1 MNAAAD
7 PCAPAAGASEAAVPP
22 SVVDFDRPVVSIL
35 GLPFDAIGID
45 EAVQRIRDAAFE
57 GRRCFVSTP
66 NLNFAIVARAD
77 AAFRGSVLRSDL
89 SLVDGMPLVWVAR
102 LLGLPV
108 PERVSGSDVFDAL
121 QRHPGPPLKV
131 FLFGGPPGAAARAA
145 ESIDRRGGGL
155 RCVGF
160 DAAGFD
166 SIEAMSGPGQI
177 ERINRSGAHFVV
189 VALGAR
195 KGQAWIE
202 HNAGRLAAPVLAHLG
217 AVINFAAGTVRRAPH
232 WMQWAGLEWL
242 WRIRE
247 EPALWRRYWS
257 DGRVAVSLLATRVV
271 PDAIDRRWSRRH
283 ADAPGALEVLP
294 APGRV
299 TLRLRGAWSDGL
311 EASLRTA
318 LTEWASRGDRVVVDL
333 HGATMLGHAGVG
345 LLLLAQGWFGARGG
359 LEIVGVQGRLRAALR
374 RQLVE
379 RVFVESQERR

>member
-1 MNAAAD
+1 MSEAIDPQAPAGRASLAAA
-7 PCAPAAGASEAAVPP
+7 PP
-22 SVVDFDRPVVSIL
+22 SAVDFDRPVVSIL

-45 EAVQRIRDAAFE
+45 AAVQRIREAAFA

-66 NLNFAIVARAD
+66 NLNFAIAAQSD

-102 LLGLPV
+102 LVGLPV
-108 PERVSGSDVFDAL
+108 RERVSGSDVFEAL

-131 FLFGGPPGAAARAA
+131 FLLGGPPGAAARAA

-160 DAAGFD
+160 DPAGFD
-166 SIEAMSGPGQI
+166 SIEAMSGPEQI

-202 HNAGRLAAPVLAHLG
+202 HNAARLAAPVLAHLG
-217 AVINFAAGTVRRAPH
+217 AVINFAAGTVRRAPR
-232 WMQWAGLEWL
+232 WMQWMGLEWL

-257 DGRVAVSLLATRVV
+257 DGIEAAGLLVTRVL
-271 PDAIDRRWSRRH
+271 PDAIDRRRWGRRVY
-283 ADAPGALEVLP
+283 ASSPALEVLRG
-294 APGRV
+294 PGGV
-299 TLRLRGAWSDGL
+299 SLRLRGAWPDGV
-311 EASLRTA
+311 EAPLRAA
-318 LTEWASRGDRVVVDL
+318 LTECAGRNGRVVVDL
-333 HGATMLGHAGVG
+333 QDVTVLGHAVVG
-345 LLLLAQGWFGARGG
+345 LLLLAHGWFGARGG
-359 LEIVGVQGRLRAALR
+359 FRIAGARGRPQHALR

-379 RVFVESQERR
+379 RVFADA

>member
-1 MNAAAD
+1 MSEAIDPPAPLGRASLAAA
-7 PCAPAAGASEAAVPP
+7 PP
-22 SVVDFDRPVVSIL
+22 SAVDFDRPVVSIL

-45 EAVQRIRDAAFE
+45 VAVQRIREAAFA

-66 NLNFAIVARAD
+66 NLNFAIAAHSD
-77 AAFRGSVLRSDL
+77 PAFRGSVLRSDL

-102 LLGLPV
+102 LVGLPV
-108 PERVSGSDVFDAL
+108 RERVSGSDVFEAL
-121 QRHPGPPLKV
+121 QRHPGPPLNV

-160 DAAGFD
+160 DPAGFD
-166 SIEAMSGPGQI
+166 SIEAMSRPEQI

-202 HNAGRLAAPVLAHLG
+202 HNAARLAAPVLAHLG
-217 AVINFAAGTVRRAPH
+217 AVINFAAGTVRRAPR
-232 WMQWAGLEWL
+232 WMQWTGLEWL

-257 DGRVAVSLLATRVV
+257 DGVEAAGLLATRVL
-271 PDAIDRRWSRRH
+271 PDALDLRRWRRRV
-283 ADAPGALEVLP
+283 DAPPALEVLP
-294 APGRV
+294 GGAGV
-299 TLRLRGAWSDGL
+299 TLRLQGAWRDGV
-311 EASLRTA
+311 EAPLRAA
-318 LTEWASRGDRVVVDL
+318 LTEWAGRNGRVVVDL
-333 HGATMLGHAGVG
+333 RDVTVLGHAVVG
-345 LLLLAQGWFGARGG
+345 LLLLAHGWFGARGG
-359 LEIVGVQGRLRAALR
+359 FQVTGARGRPQHALR

-379 RVFVESQERR
+379 CVFADA